1 MKRMAKRIQQHWDR
15 QKADIIL
22 ETVVIEGN
30 IEQQQNND
38 SQPFSQ
44 PLCKEMTKFR
54 DSSIG
59 ECSSMIQFRCLLL
72 NASSIHLKRIYPT
85 HQQSQDSLC

>member
-15 QKADIIL
+15 QKADVIL
-22 ETVVIEGN
+22 ETVLSEGN
-30 IEQQQNND
+30 IEKKRTND
-38 SQPFSQ
+38 SQPFSR

-59 ECSSMIQFRCLLL
+59 DCSSMIQFRCQL
-72 NASSIHLKRIYPT
+72 
-85 HQQSQDSLC
+85 